1 MDIYRNSTHVIDNFF
16 NDIQPIIDLGN
27 SLEYHNNEAWPG
39 LRTDNLLQINNTL
52 AVEFAKFFAKN
63 IADKVFYGLSKF
75 EIDVRFHKN
84 DLYDVDEANSGWIHN
99 DDIDFAGLVYLNK
112 EEPNMST
119 GTSIFDKTLFE
130 DFEAEDYQSRKE
142 LNLKKNVINKEIM
155 SKYNNS
161 GFALVYDPVLKK
173 EKKISKKID
182 NKSLFIFHKNLKKN
196 SFVKITNPI
205 NQKTVIAEVI
215 SNKVRFSDFYNSVIT
230 SRIADELSL
239 NLNEPYIDLVLI
251 SQNSTFI
258 AKKAKTYNEEKKV
271 AEKAPVDGIQIDN
284 LGDVNQLKNEAKK
297 DNIFSYSIKI
307 ADFYYKDSAMNMSNR
322 IIDETNIANPVI
334 KTISNTKYRVLLGP
348 FNDIKK
354 LEDSFN
360 EIKSLDFENIEILK
374 DV

>member
-1 MDIYRNSTHVIDNFF
+1 MSYKSLLIVLFIFL
-16 NDIQPIIDLGN
+16 LGC
-27 SLEYHNNEAWPG
+27 EQNN
-39 LRTDNLLQINNTL
+39 
-52 AVEFAKFFAKN
+52 
-63 IADKVFYGLSKF
+63 
-75 EIDVRFHKN
+75 
-84 DLYDVDEANSGWIHN
+84 
-99 DDIDFAGLVYLNK
+99 LNK
-112 EEPNMST
+112 N
-119 GTSIFDKTLFE
+119 
-130 DFEAEDYQSRKE
+130 AVNQ
-142 LNLKKNVINKEIM
+142 EIM
-155 SKYNNS
+155 TKYKNS

-215 SNKVRFSDFYNSVIT
+215 SNKVSFSDFYNSVIT

-284 LGDVNQLKNEAKK
+284 LGDVNQPKNKAKK

>member
-1 MDIYRNSTHVIDNFF
+1 MNYKSILIVFF
-16 NDIQPIIDLGN
+16 I
-27 SLEYHNNEAWPG
+27 
-39 LRTDNLLQINNTL
+39 
-52 AVEFAKFFAKN
+52 F
-63 IADKVFYGLSKF
+63 
-75 EIDVRFHKN
+75 
-84 DLYDVDEANSGWIHN
+84 
-99 DDIDFAGLVYLNK
+99 LVGCEQN
-112 EEPNMST
+112 
-119 GTSIFDKTLFE
+119 
-130 DFEAEDYQSRKE
+130 
-142 LNLKKNVINKEIM
+142 NLKKDVVNREIM
-155 SKYNNS
+155 SKYKNS
-161 GFALVYDPVLKK
+161 GFTLVYDPVLKK

-284 LGDVNQLKNEAKK
+284 LGDVNQLKNVAKK
-297 DNIFSYSIKI
+297 DSIFSYSIKI

-322 IIDETNIANPVI
+322 IIDETNITNPVI

-354 LEDSFN
+354 LKDSFD

>member
-1 MDIYRNSTHVIDNFF
+1 MNYKSILIVFF
-16 NDIQPIIDLGN
+16 IFLLGCDQN
-27 SLEYHNNEAWPG
+27 
-39 LRTDNLLQINNTL
+39 
-52 AVEFAKFFAKN
+52 
-63 IADKVFYGLSKF
+63 
-75 EIDVRFHKN
+75 
-84 DLYDVDEANSGWIHN
+84 
-99 DDIDFAGLVYLNK
+99 
-112 EEPNMST
+112 
-119 GTSIFDKTLFE
+119 
-130 DFEAEDYQSRKE
+130 
-142 LNLKKNVINKEIM
+142 NLKKNVVNREIM
-155 SKYNNS
+155 SKYKNS
-161 GFALVYDPVLKK
+161 GFTLVYDPVLKK

-215 SNKVRFSDFYNSVIT
+215 SNKVSFSDFYNSVIT

-284 LGDVNQLKNEAKK
+284 LGDVNQPKNEAKK

-307 ADFYYKDSAMNMSNR
+307 ADFYYKDSAMNMSDR

>member
-1 MDIYRNSTHVIDNFF
+1 MNYKSILIVFF
-16 NDIQPIIDLGN
+16 I
-27 SLEYHNNEAWPG
+27 
-39 LRTDNLLQINNTL
+39 
-52 AVEFAKFFAKN
+52 F
-63 IADKVFYGLSKF
+63 
-75 EIDVRFHKN
+75 
-84 DLYDVDEANSGWIHN
+84 
-99 DDIDFAGLVYLNK
+99 LVGCEQN
-112 EEPNMST
+112 
-119 GTSIFDKTLFE
+119 
-130 DFEAEDYQSRKE
+130 
-142 LNLKKNVINKEIM
+142 NLKKDVLNREIM
-155 SKYNNS
+155 SKYKNS
-161 GFALVYDPVLKK
+161 GFTLVYDPVLKK

-284 LGDVNQLKNEAKK
+284 LGDVNQPKNKAKK

-307 ADFYYKDSAMNMSNR
+307 ADFYYKDSAKNMSDR
-322 IIDETNIANPVI
+322 IIDETNITNPVI

>member
-1 MDIYRNSTHVIDNFF
+1 MNYKSILIVFF
-16 NDIQPIIDLGN
+16 I
-27 SLEYHNNEAWPG
+27 
-39 LRTDNLLQINNTL
+39 
-52 AVEFAKFFAKN
+52 F
-63 IADKVFYGLSKF
+63 
-75 EIDVRFHKN
+75 
-84 DLYDVDEANSGWIHN
+84 
-99 DDIDFAGLVYLNK
+99 LVGCEQN
-112 EEPNMST
+112 
-119 GTSIFDKTLFE
+119 
-130 DFEAEDYQSRKE
+130 
-142 LNLKKNVINKEIM
+142 NLKKDVVNREIM
-155 SKYNNS
+155 SKYKNS
-161 GFALVYDPVLKK
+161 GFALVYNPMLKK

-182 NKSLFIFHKNLKKN
+182 NRSLLIFHKSLKKN

-284 LGDVNQLKNEAKK
+284 LGDVNQPKKDAKK

-307 ADFYYKDSAMNMSNR
+307 ADFYYKDSAKNMSDR
-322 IIDETNIANPVI
+322 IIDETKITNPVI